1 MIDSVCQQGVSE
13 CNSDL
18 KYMKWVSMA
27 SDIALISYLP
37 PPRGENK
44 RKNSDSKNMRSDTLK
59 YPPDLCKKKYA

>member
-27 SDIALISYLP
+27 SNIALISYLP
-37 PPRGENK
+37 PPPGGKTKEK
-44 RKNSDSKNMRSDTLK
+44 TVILK
-59 YPPDLCKKKYA
+59 TCGQTP